1 MKRFALALAAMT
13 VLVPGSVQADQAAD
27 FTGKVEAGKPY
38 TWDGTVATGANW
50 NYWSQVPA
58 LAPVFPVGTCTR
70 TPQTFCDQVLVE
82 FSNPLTQAEIDAG
95 KTFKTKT
102 ATLRISNYAPVP
114 DPATDFDLIAFA
126 SDAAGTKGDEL
137 GRDGDLTDTAN
148 ETVSFPVRT
157 TIAQPSAYV
166 LLQVVYFAV
175 AQTGYDGTA
184 TF

>member
-1 MKRFALALAAMT
+1 MKRIVLAAAALL
-13 VLVPGSVQADQAAD
+13 VLLPTSAQAAPD
-27 FTGKVEAGKPY
+27 FTGKVEVGKPY

-50 NYWSQVPA
+50 NYWGQVPA

-70 TPQTFCDQVLVE
+70 TAQTFCDQVLVE

-102 ATLRISNYAPVP
+102 ATLRISNYGPVP
-114 DPATDFDLIAFA
+114 DPATDFDVIAFA
-126 SDAAGTKGDEL
+126 SDATGAVGDEL

-148 ETVSFPVRT
+148 ETLSFPVRT
-157 TIAQPSAYV
+157 TISQPSAFV
-166 LLQVVYFAV
+166 LLRVVYFAV
-175 AQTGYDGTA
+175 ANTGYDGTA